1 MLCFISKDLTSE
13 SFKRARFIDYFLA
26 VVIFSCFS
34 GCITPN
40 VRYTRP
46 SRSKGQTKKAEPYKR
61 ESAIK
66 QFSVISGKLPESKLK
81 SIVDSYRGV
90 PYRRGGTTRKGMDCS
105 GFVWRVYTELGYK
118 DFKRTSSAKM
128 YKLGKKVSRRKA
140 QPGDLVFFKR
150 WLRVNH
156 VGIYMGDNKFAH
168 VSSKKGVVYTP
179 LDDEYFNRRFFG
191 IRRIY

>member
-26 VVIFSCFS
+26 VVIFLCFS

-46 SRSKGQTKKAEPYKR
+46 SRSKGQAKNAEPYKR
-61 ESAIK
+61 KSAIK
-66 QFSVISGKLPESKLK
+66 QSSVISGKLPESKLK

-90 PYRRGGTTRKGMDCS
+90 PYRRGGTTRRGMDCS

>member
-1 MLCFISKDLTSE
+1 MKKVKPLEKDRRE
-13 SFKRARFIDYFLA
+13 QFFDYFLA
-26 VVIFSCFS
+26 VVIFLCFS

-46 SRSKGQTKKAEPYKR
+46 SRSKGQTKKTETHKR

-66 QFSVISGKLPESKLK
+66 QLSVISGKLPDSKLK
-81 SIVDSYRGV
+81 DIVDSYKGI
-90 PYRRGGTTRKGMDCS
+90 PYRRGGTTRKGLDCS
-105 GFVWRVYTELGYK
+105 GFVWRVYTELGYE

-150 WLRVNH
+150 WLRINH
-156 VGIYMGDNKFAH
+156 VGIYMGNNEFIH
-168 VSSKKGVVYTP
+168 VSSKKGVIYTS
-179 LDDEYFNRRFFG
+179 LDDEYFNRKFFG